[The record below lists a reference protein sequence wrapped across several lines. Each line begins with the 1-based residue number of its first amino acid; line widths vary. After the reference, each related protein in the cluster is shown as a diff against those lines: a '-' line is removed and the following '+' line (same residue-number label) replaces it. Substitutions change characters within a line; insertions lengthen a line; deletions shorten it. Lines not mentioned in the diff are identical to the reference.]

1 MHNEDAPQRVPLQ
14 AGPGAAEEPRFWS
27 GRSVPGLL
35 ARHSGRHGRR
45 RQFLVGEA
53 LTIDAQVFADPLDVV
68 ARLVERNALDPV
80 DEIDRSVTRIAMRRD
95 PLRDPTW
102 TSVVCGEGEFA

>member
-1 MHNEDAPQRVPLQ
+1 MLPE
-14 AGPGAAEEPRFWS
+14 GGFWS
-27 GRSVPGLL
+27 GQSVPVYSRATRADTGGGASL
-35 ARHSGRHGRR
+35 
-45 RQFLVGEA
+45 LVGEA

-80 DEIDRSVTRIAMRRD
+80 NEVDRSITRIAVRRD